1 MTLNEKQIDAHL
13 AETESDNDEE
23 FSETESL
30 ESVNMA
36 TTTNNTQQQQ
46 HQQLNC
52 SIPPM
57 QPLNI
62 DTTRL
67 VFYKEICLKINYSLS
82 LKFKVRVIT
91 AKTFS

>member
-13 AETESDNDEE
+13 ARQTESDNDEE

-30 ESVNMA
+30 ESVNMT
-36 TTTNNTQQQQ
+36 TTTNNTQQQ

-67 VFYKEICLKINYSLS
+67 IFYK
-82 LKFKVRVIT
+82 
-91 AKTFS
+91 